1 MTDLY
6 TQQRNDLAAK
16 FKRLPGGALDY
27 ARADA
32 VLAENAIFPNTRQEA
47 QKPASSIARAQTR
60 PTPER
65 TGTADSVT
73 ITIPGN
79 YITTNHMYI
88 NIPDKK
94 TGIGIRVPSND
105 SKKWKAR
112 AVQIVQPYAKLLQP
126 AFTYLLELRVYND
139 FLTLDGRVKKRDLD
153 NAVKLAQDALGVG
166 LGFDDAKFWQ
176 IKLEKHHDLKNPRI
190 EAIITVLEPL
200 KQTTLFGSES

>member
-1 MTDLY
+1 MTDNF
-6 TQQRNDLAAK
+6 TKRRNDLAH
-16 FKRLPGGALDY
+16 RLSRDGKPDY
-27 ARADA
+27 LRADVALALNGIRPDSSPEVIQSASKSLA
-32 VLAENAIFPNTRQEA
+32 VR
-47 QKPASSIARAQTR
+47 TR

-65 TGTADSVT
+65 TGVTDSVT

-88 NIPDKK
+88 NIPNKK

-112 AVQIVQPYAKLLQP
+112 AVQIIQPYAKRLQP

-153 NAVKLAQDALGVG
+153 NAVKLAQDALGAG

-200 KQTTLFGSES
+200 SQTTLFGGER